1 MIIVSEKY
9 ALYMVLWLIIFG
21 LQLTYS
27 SIFFAGFGCDTAAVI
42 NILAHRDAT
51 QRALIQQE
59 YRTMYSGELNKR
71 LSSELSGNIKV
82 YGKLFGCFF
91 PLFLQIHIPYVW
103 YFSSLFFELWISNRW
118 IPLSLSSENVQVVF
132 HYQFSALILGPHFR
146 FFVLFFDVFGLC
158 QRAVLLWMHD
168 PVTRDATIVR
178 QALSGDIIDLKAATE
193 VICSRTPSQILQF
206 KQVYFA
212 MFGVYLEHDIEYQA
226 SGDHKKVILS
236 LSGYVVIK
244 LLNSTVSSLIV

>member
-1 MIIVSEKY
+1 MLFIWFFS
-9 ALYMVLWLIIFG
+9 FR

-71 LSSELSGNIKV
+71 LSSELSGNVKV
-82 YGKLFGCFF
+82 YGKLFGGFF
-91 PLFLQIHIPYVW
+91 PLCSANSY
-103 YFSSLFFELWISNRW
+103 SLCLC
-118 IPLSLSSENVQVVF
+118 IPLTNFCSYFGSS
-132 HYQFSALILGPHFR
+132 FR
-146 FFVLFFDVFGLC
+146 VFVLFFDVFGWC
-158 QRAVLLWMHD
+158 QRAVSLWMHD

-193 VICSRTPSQILQF
+193 VICSRTPSQIQQF
-206 KQVYFA
+206 KQSYFA
-212 MFGVYLEHDIEYQA
+212 IFGTYLENDIEYQA

-236 LSGYVVIK
+236 LSLS
-244 LLNSTVSSLIV
+244 LLVTLLLSCLILQSLA